1 MTYAENRQAFHDF
14 EILEK
19 YEAGMVLEGHEVKAV
34 KTGRLS
40 VRGSYVK
47 VLGGEIFLIGATIS
61 PYQPKN
67 TPKDYDP
74 QRTRK
79 LLLSKK
85 EISGLIGKS
94 EEKGLTIVP
103 LKAYNKKGRIKME
116 IGLAKS
122 KKKDD
127 KRELIKKREEKRK
140 IERRLKQY

>member
-1 MTYAENRQAFHDF
+1 MVYAENRSAFHDY

-34 KTGRLS
+34 KNGKLS

-47 VLGGEIFLIGATIS
+47 ILGGEIFLIGATIS

-79 LLLSKK
+79 LLLNKK
-85 EISGLIGKS
+85 EIAGLIGKS
-94 EEKGLTIVP
+94 QEKGLTIVP
-103 LKAYNKKGRIKME
+103 LKAYDKRGRVKLE
-116 IGLAKS
+116 IGLAKAR
-122 KKKDD
+122 KKYD
-127 KRELIKKREEKRK
+127 KREVIKKKEEKRK
-140 IERRLKQY
+140 IERVLKQY

>member
-1 MTYAENRQAFHDF
+1 
-14 EILEK
+14 
-19 YEAGMVLEGHEVKAV
+19 MVLEGHEVKAV
-34 KTGRLS
+34 KSGKLS

-61 PYQPKN
+61 LYQPKN

-103 LKAYNKKGRIKME
+103 LKVYDKRGKIKLE
-116 IGLAKS
+116 IGLAKAR
-122 KKKDD
+122 KKYD
-127 KRELIKKREEKRK
+127 KREVVKGKEEKRK
-140 IERRLKQY
+140 VERALKQY